1 MNYPTFTS
9 GGSRIPGLEER
20 SSLARQYAY
29 YLESFFWL
37 AKKYRTVA
45 AVAEALAASQEID
58 NELDATHDLYLA
70 EDETFDL
77 ESHNGRAMRE
87 LSRSYVFDLC
97 DSGATHAEM
106 IAILHSEIAARAF
119 STEWTRVLYRRD
131 TQWA

>member
-1 MNYPTFTS
+1 MNYPAFTS
-9 GGSRIPGLEER
+9 GGSPIPGLAER

-37 AKKYRTVA
+37 ARKYRTVA

-58 NELDATHDLYLA
+58 NDLDVTEDLYLD
-70 EDETFDL
+70 EDEIFDPG
-77 ESHNGRAMRE
+77 SHNDRAVRE
-87 LSRSYVFDLC
+87 LSRSYVFDLS
-97 DSGATHAEM
+97 DSGATHAEI

-131 TQWA
+131 TRWA